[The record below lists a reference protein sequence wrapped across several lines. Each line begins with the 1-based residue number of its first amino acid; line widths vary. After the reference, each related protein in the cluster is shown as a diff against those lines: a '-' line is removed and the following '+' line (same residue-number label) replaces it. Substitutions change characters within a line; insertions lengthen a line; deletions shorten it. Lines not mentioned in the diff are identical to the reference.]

1 MRLKLGCLIAGLF
14 LISVQAFATE
24 IDKSYESRIIAAC
37 VKSVEQDGRKIPNY
51 KVVCQC
57 IGETHYNSAVGEGIK
72 SEAEDHIRWTTDFYE
87 TTDMK
92 KLQRMVDRNPKWS
105 SFDDQVVDDC
115 MMSANQGS
123 KK

>member
-1 MRLKLGCLIAGLF
+1 VPGFAGLQ
-14 LISVQAFATE
+14 LVVDLAT
-24 IDKSYESRIIAAC
+24 RGRCAIAAGTWGLELQGGELLPRRP
-37 VKSVEQDGRKIPNY
+37 SGRCPHQQRR
-51 KVVCQC
+51 V
-57 IGETHYNSAVGEGIK
+57 EGIK

>member
-1 MRLKLGCLIAGLF
+1 MKLKLRFLIAGISLT
-14 LISVQAFATE
+14 SVQAFAAE
-24 IDKSYESRIIAAC
+24 IDKSFEARIIAAC

-51 KVVCQC
+51 KAVCQC
-57 IGETHYNSAVGEGIK
+57 IGETHYNSAVGESIK
-72 SEAEDHIRWTTDFYE
+72 AEAEDHIKWTAEFYE
-87 TTDMK
+87 ATDMK

-115 MMSANQGS
+115 MQSANQGS

>member
-1 MRLKLGCLIAGLF
+1 MKRKLNLLIAG
-14 LISVQAFATE
+14 ISLVSAQAFAVE
-24 IDKSYESRIIAAC
+24 IDKSFESRIIAAC

-51 KVVCQC
+51 KAVCQC
-57 IGETHYNSAVGEGIK
+57 IGETHYNSAIGEGIK
-72 SEAEDHIRWTTDFYE
+72 AEAEDHIKWTTDFYE

-115 MMSANQGS
+115 MQSAEQGH